1 MAKEKII
8 CDTDVLIDYFDKN
21 KSRNASAT
29 ALLETDI
36 ELDNVII
43 SSVTKMELLFG
54 TTNKLDLNTINK
66 KLSRFSINL
75 SSIIIY

>member
-21 KSRNASAT
+21 KSRNASVT

-43 SSVTKMELLFG
+43 FIHYQNG
-54 TTNKLDLNTINK
+54 
-66 KLSRFSINL
+66 
-75 SSIIIY
+75 IIVWSH